1 MWFDRSCAESV
12 IINMQMR
19 HRWWWWWWWWWKAFV
34 LSFSFLLSFNAD
46 AQSFLVLFLFPL
58 LPSSSSSLFI
68 MLLEWFHLHLASSI
82 YSRVSPQIFPP
93 TPASPVSFSLSTLSI
108 SFSSFS
114 SFWKFLPSIDYREIW
129 KCQGEFSP
137 SVKRKSLTRFQSFIW
152 KAAPPFCTHLVSITM
167 ASENPSTA
175 AQSLVLEMTVNKSDV
190 KKNVKEN
197 NSTSIRVKWGLS
209 FLF

>member
-1 MWFDRSCAESV
+1 MMMMMMKGFC
-12 IINMQMR
+12 
-19 HRWWWWWWWWWKAFV
+19 
-34 LSFSFLLSFNAD
+34 SFLFVSSLIQCRRAIFSC
-46 AQSFLVLFLFPL
+46 LVPFSAAC
-58 LPSSSSSLFI
+58 LPSSSSSSSSLFI

-108 SFSSFS
+108 SFSSFYFSSFS

-137 SVKRKSLTRFQSFIW
+137 SVKRKSLARFQSLIW

-190 KKNVKEN
+190 KKK
-197 NSTSIRVKWGLS
+197 R
-209 FLF
+209 